1 VLFHSIDQKTEI
13 TYQEAY
19 SLSNRMA
26 HYFARMG
33 VQENDRIVLL
43 GDNSLEYLL
52 LMLGALR
59 YGATVCTI
67 NLEMN
72 EAHIPDI
79 LRAIHPRILLWQ
91 SDCADKQYMSDRDS
105 SWIRFDRWPV
115 SSDPDPAEFFAMM
128 ESEADGAEI
137 SPINTFD
144 SIATILYTSGT
155 TDRPKGVLYTYRSRY
170 HTYEALNAALQVC
183 QDDRILEYRSLGWAS
198 AQSFGLG
205 LPLLTGAS
213 ACIAKRFSQSRFFD
227 WTRDFG
233 ITVAVGIP
241 AVINMLLADAEDGA
255 SDRMSTVRFLT
266 SSTSA
271 LHLEQQKR
279 FEETFRIPIVQAYGM
294 SEAGWLAANSPSQR
308 KLGSVGRPC
317 RFQDLRIVDSEKNA
331 LAAGEIGEIETSGP
345 CIAAG
350 YLSYDGTIDPIA
362 SEHLKTGDLGY
373 LDRDGFLFITGRSK
387 DLIIR
392 GGVNISP
399 IEIENVLLQH
409 PAVLEAVAFGVP
421 DTIYGEEL
429 EAWISVREGMSVS
442 PDQILEHCALSLPA
456 YKCPK
461 RTKVV
466 SGLPKTE
473 RGKTDR
479 AKVVEMW
486 LAESSVESG

>member
-1 VLFHSIDQKTEI
+1 
-13 TYQEAY
+13 
-19 SLSNRMA
+19 
-26 HYFARMG
+26 
-33 VQENDRIVLL
+33 
-43 GDNSLEYLL
+43 
-52 LMLGALR
+52 
-59 YGATVCTI
+59 
-67 NLEMN
+67 
-72 EAHIPDI
+72 
-79 LRAIHPRILLWQ
+79 
-91 SDCADKQYMSDRDS
+91 
-105 SWIRFDRWPV
+105 
-115 SSDPDPAEFFAMM
+115 
-128 ESEADGAEI
+128 
-137 SPINTFD
+137 
-144 SIATILYTSGT
+144 
-155 TDRPKGVLYTYRSRY
+155 
-170 HTYEALNAALQVC
+170 
-183 QDDRILEYRSLGWAS
+183 
-198 AQSFGLG
+198 
-205 LPLLTGAS
+205 
-213 ACIAKRFSQSRFFD
+213 
-227 WTRDFG
+227 
-233 ITVAVGIP
+233 
-241 AVINMLLADAEDGA
+241 
-255 SDRMSTVRFLT
+255 
-266 SSTSA
+266 
-271 LHLEQQKR
+271 
-279 FEETFRIPIVQAYGM
+279 M